1 MPKKRRL
8 SDFGLV
14 AIDMDS
20 TLISVETLDEIADLA
35 GIKDQVAPVTEAAMQ
50 GEIDFRESLT
60 RRVALFKGL
69 DQGILRR
76 VYEERVR
83 LNPGAERLI
92 AALQQNGIK
101 TMLISGGFEFF
112 TERVKARL
120 GLDYAVCNRIEIKHG
135 KLTGRIIGE
144 IIDAQG
150 KADWLDKIR
159 VELGLRK
166 DQVIAIGDGAN
177 DLEMMKLAGLS
188 IAYRA
193 KPVVKA
199 SADYALDRNNLDCL
213 LNLFMQPTCS

>member
-69 DQGILRR
+69 DQGILQR